1 MGWRA
6 LSPKPFR
13 LFTLRLT
20 SWLSVREST
29 RVLCFY
35 ERHPSGGRM
44 EEEMHGLSEGLLE
57 LGCLPGSAS
66 SDSSPLPASDWR
78 AENALTRSGGETDG
92 LCTRIGD
99 SPAQPCPR
107 KCHLHPA
114 LTSTHL
120 WSGSASCFVILIFL
134 YPSALLK
141 TTRRRGDA
149 LGKVSVREP
158 LFPACPVDWH

>member
-1 MGWRA
+1 MVWRA
-6 LSPKPFR
+6 LSPKQFR
-13 LFTLRLT
+13 LFYPPSDFMALRP
-20 SWLSVREST
+20 REHACA
-29 RVLCFY
+29 LFY

-92 LCTRIGD
+92 PCT
-99 SPAQPCPR
+99 R
-107 KCHLHPA
+107 KCHLHPTP
-114 LTSTHL
+114 TSTHV
-120 WSGSASCFVILIFL
+120 WSGSASCFVLLIFL

-149 LGKVSVREP
+149 LGQVSVREP
-158 LFPACPVDWH
+158 LLPACPVDWH